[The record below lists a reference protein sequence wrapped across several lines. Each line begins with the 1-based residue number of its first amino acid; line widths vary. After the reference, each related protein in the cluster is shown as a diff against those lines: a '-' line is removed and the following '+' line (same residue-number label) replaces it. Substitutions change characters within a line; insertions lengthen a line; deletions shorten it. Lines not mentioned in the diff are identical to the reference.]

1 MDSICGSVETSNP
14 SIPTNDL
21 KYTVL
26 MWFAP
31 YCRHLLA
38 KRLLSEGRP
47 RLFPLRTPNT
57 ARHLG
62 TVVPTNVSGE
72 DWVIALSWK
81 RMSPLEYAG
90 GHNTDARQGTTT
102 TEREQIRLKLE
113 TQYTS
118 NDLEIARQI
127 MTGSGQEGR
136 TGGHIPIIGS
146 ALAHGSDSSAGSG
159 CIQGFSLGE
168 PMGPPNENA
177 TTQRCSNS
185 GYSALK

>member
-1 MDSICGSVETSNP
+1 MQLNTQAGRVLTCQCRTSNP

-72 DWVIALSWK
+72 DWLIALSWK
-81 RMSPLEYAG
+81 RMSPQEYAG

-102 TEREQIRLKLE
+102 TERERIRLKLE

-127 MTGSGQEGR
+127 MTGSGPRGKDWR
-136 TGGHIPIIGS
+136 
-146 ALAHGSDSSAGSG
+146 AHSDNRECLDSR
-159 CIQGFSLGE
+159 F
-168 PMGPPNENA
+168 
-177 TTQRCSNS
+177 
-185 GYSALK
+185 